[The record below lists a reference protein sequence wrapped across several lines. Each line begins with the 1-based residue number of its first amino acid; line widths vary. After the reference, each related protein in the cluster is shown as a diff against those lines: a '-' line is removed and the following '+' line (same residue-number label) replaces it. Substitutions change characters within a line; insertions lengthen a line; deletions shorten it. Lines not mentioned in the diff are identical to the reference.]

1 MKKTIKILSFLI
13 ITVLALSF
21 VFGVSAFALGE
32 EETYTEN
39 NTETPVYEEEN
50 EEETPIFESIFN
62 ATEYYA
68 SEILS
73 ALAFVGSL
81 IIMFCYKRGLMPII
95 NDGLRA
101 LKNGVN
107 TINEKSDNFNEHAIS
122 ICDGIDARLSRAESM
137 TESLLKS
144 NELVEKRLSELQ
156 SESKDREKLA
166 IILSSQIDMLYEIFM
181 SASLPQ
187 YLKDNVGA
195 KISEMKSA
203 LGKEVKND
211 TLV

>member
-1 MKKTIKILSFLI
+1 MKKITKILSFLI
-13 ITVLALSF
+13 ITVLSLSF
-21 VFGVSAFALGE
+21 VFGISASALSE
-32 EETYTEN
+32 EAYTEN
-39 NTETPVYEEEN
+39 DTEAPVYEEAN
-50 EEETPIFESIFN
+50 EEKTPIFESIFN
-62 ATEYYA
+62 ATEDYA

-81 IIMFCYKRGLMPII
+81 IIMFCYKRGLMPLI

-101 LKNGVN
+101 LKNGVK
-107 TINEKSDNFNEHAIS
+107 TINEKSESFNEHAIA
-122 ICDGIDARLSRAESM
+122 ICDGIDERLARAESM

-144 NELVEKRLSELQ
+144 NELVEKRLSELR
-156 SESKDREKLA
+156 SESEDREKLA

-187 YLKDNVGA
+187 YLKDNVGE